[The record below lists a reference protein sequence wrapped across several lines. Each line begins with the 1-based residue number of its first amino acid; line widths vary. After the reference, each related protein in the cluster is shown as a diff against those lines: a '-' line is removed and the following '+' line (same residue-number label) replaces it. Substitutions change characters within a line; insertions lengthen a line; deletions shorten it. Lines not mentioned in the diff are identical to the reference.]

1 MVKTSPKKAGPQAA
15 RAPSVW
21 TSEHAR
27 INDLMIFLQAEDPG
41 WDLDKQGVLEPF
53 TAVVAKELGNGKY
66 YGRYKDI
73 FRR

>member
-1 MVKTSPKKAGPQAA
+1 MVKTSPKKAGPPDA
-15 RAPSVW
+15 RAPTVR

-41 WDLDKQGVLEPF
+41 WDLNKQGVLEPF